1 VGYALALVVDGLGHL
16 EQLSVRPSAGREGR
30 GQALVA
36 EVVAWAH
43 GWGAPAV
50 TLSTFREVP
59 WNAPY
64 YARSG
69 FRAMAEDELT
79 PGLREL
85 RAVEVAAGL
94 DVAAR
99 IFMRRDL

>member
-1 VGYALALVVDGLGHL
+1 V
-16 EQLSVRPSAGREGR
+16 
-30 GQALVA
+30 
-36 EVVAWAH
+36 VVAWAQ